1 LRVNYRRNDR
11 QERKGQKIRMFELSL
26 RVDGLPKIRNPFKK
40 DVSKIGLPMDKQG
53 IDLENFTFTTTTNGV
68 VQFFSGKDKTGT
80 EYFKTCP
87 PLGLIMFRKS
97 VAYAQGKFSVYK
109 KNAKGEEEEVENGAA
124 NLWKQYHEINPLQT
138 GDQFRS
144 ALKGIVEVYGYC
156 CVLKVVPD
164 GFEGVRNARG
174 QYWILPPDFTTVSWN
189 KKYLGVGDITE
200 CIDKIEFCGDG
211 NTKVPIPLDDVYVYT
226 DLTFSVG
233 SQVIPQ
239 SRLFGIRDVLNNIIV
254 NYESKGV
261 LLANR
266 GAQGIFTDASKDGT
280 GTTPLGSKGILELQ
294 NQLGRYGLSKNQYK
308 YIITN
313 AQLRFEKITDSPKD
327 LMLSEFLKED
337 IEMLCIAMGYKY
349 ALLFDSD
356 SSTFNNQN
364 QYRKSLYTD
373 VLIPESLNFD
383 RQFNEM
389 LGLKAGEMYWKTEWD
404 HLLVLM
410 DDRKQEA
417 DIKKVEVEN
426 ALSMF
431 KNCAISY
438 GRMLAMLGEKEG
450 VKGWENKFWIE
461 LDETERAIFE
471 GQKAVNQN
479 QGGKA

>member
-1 LRVNYRRNDR
+1 
-11 QERKGQKIRMFELSL
+11 
-26 RVDGLPKIRNPFKK
+26 
-40 DVSKIGLPMDKQG
+40 
-53 IDLENFTFTTTTNGV
+53 
-68 VQFFSGKDKTGT
+68 
-80 EYFKTCP
+80 
-87 PLGLIMFRKS
+87 
-97 VAYAQGKFSVYK
+97 
-109 KNAKGEEEEVENGAA
+109 
-124 NLWKQYHEINPLQT
+124 
-138 GDQFRS
+138 
-144 ALKGIVEVYGYC
+144 
-156 CVLKVVPD
+156 
-164 GFEGVRNARG
+164 
-174 QYWILPPDFTTVSWN
+174 
-189 KKYLGVGDITE
+189 
-200 CIDKIEFCGDG
+200 
-211 NTKVPIPLDDVYVYT
+211 
-226 DLTFSVG
+226 
-233 SQVIPQ
+233 
-239 SRLFGIRDVLNNIIV
+239 
-254 NYESKGV
+254 
-261 LLANR
+261 
-266 GAQGIFTDASKDGT
+266 
-280 GTTPLGSKGILELQ
+280 
-294 NQLGRYGLSKNQYK
+294 LSKNQYK